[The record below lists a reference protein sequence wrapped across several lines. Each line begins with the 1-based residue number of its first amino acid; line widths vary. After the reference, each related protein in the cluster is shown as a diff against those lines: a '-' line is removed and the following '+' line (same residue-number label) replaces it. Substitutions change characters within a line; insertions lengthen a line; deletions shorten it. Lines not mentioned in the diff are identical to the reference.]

1 MCERKFKFFRTLK
14 MKKKNVVRVFSPDFD
29 YIILQY
35 LSNHHKSGFKT
46 T

>member
-14 MKKKNVVRVFSPDFD
+14 MKKKMLFVFSPDFD